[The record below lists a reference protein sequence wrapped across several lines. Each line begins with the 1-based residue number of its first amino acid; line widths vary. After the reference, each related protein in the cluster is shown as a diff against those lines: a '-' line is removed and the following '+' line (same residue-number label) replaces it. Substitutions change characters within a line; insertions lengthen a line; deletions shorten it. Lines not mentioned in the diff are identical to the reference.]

1 MIAHID
7 VNNFYVS
14 CERVFAP
21 RLEKRP
27 VAVLSNNDGCV
38 IARSDEA
45 KSLGIK
51 MGAPYFKIDYL
62 IDRENLAVLSSNYAL
77 YGDMSQRVME
87 ALEQFSPA
95 TEVYSIDEAFLN
107 MDFCGDY
114 DSLTENAYRIRESIK
129 KWTGLPV
136 SIGLAPNK
144 TLAKIANR
152 IAKRDALGVF
162 EMADETV
169 QNEVLDQMPV
179 SNIWGIGERST
190 AKLKK
195 LGIMTA
201 LDLKR
206 FDRRHARKLLTVTGA
221 RTVEELKGKSCLPL
235 ELTPPPKKSVT
246 CSRSFGAVVGRLEVL
261 QEALDFH
268 LTRAGENMRRRNLV
282 AGAVTVF
289 FSTNRFSKAP
299 QYRNSVTIPL
309 ANATNSTRELRD
321 WTRRALQQIFRDG
334 FLYKN
339 VGVILQGLQPETAE
353 TVRLYR
359 EENYLKDKRLMTAM
373 DKITR
378 KFGRDKIRFGVERNR
393 AQWEMRRELMSPRYT
408 TRIDEVIKIS

>member
-7 VNNFYVS
+7 CNNFYVS

-21 RLEKRP
+21 PLENRP
-27 VAVLSNNDGCV
+27 VVVLSNNDGCV
-38 IARSDEA
+38 IARSPEA
-45 KSLGIK
+45 KALGIK

-62 IDRENLAVLSSNYAL
+62 IDRERLAVFSSNYAL

-95 TEVYSIDEAFLN
+95 TEVYSIDEAFLE
-107 MDFCGDY
+107 MDFRGDY
-114 DSLTENAYRIRESIK
+114 SSLNENARRIRESIK

-136 SIGLAPNK
+136 SIGIAPNK

-152 IAKRDALGVF
+152 IAKRDAGGVF
-162 EMADETV
+162 EMADEAI
-169 QNEVLDQMPV
+169 QNEVLDQLPV
-179 SNIWGIGERST
+179 GDIWGIGERST

-195 LGIMTA
+195 LGITTA

-206 FDRRHARKLLTVTGA
+206 LDRRHARKLLTVTGA
-221 RTVEELKGKSCLPL
+221 RTVEELRGKSCLSL
-235 ELTPPPKKSVT
+235 ELQPPPKKSVT
-246 CSRSFGAVVGRLEVL
+246 CSRSFGTVVGRLDIL

-282 AGAVTVF
+282 ANAVTVF

-309 ANATNSTRELRD
+309 ASATNSTRELRH
-321 WTRRALQQIFRDG
+321 WTRQGLREIFRDG

-339 VGVILQGLQPETAE
+339 VGVILQGLQPERAE
-353 TVRLYR
+353 TIRLYN

-373 DKITR
+373 DKIAR
-378 KFGRDKIRFGVERNR
+378 KFGRDKLRFGVERNH